1 MARRNILY
9 KSKKTTF
16 IAGSAGQPA
25 YAGQPYLPPR
35 CVQVSNSY
43 QTAVYAPTTYTYT
56 PISAF
61 SGSFQT
67 PPNSTPVYGPVA
79 NTGSQSGN
87 TVGIVG
93 IMTATPGAFSGYTTV
108 TTTSTVCYPEQPYIA
123 PRDAIQPVA
132 SQTLIDLQLGWN
144 SGARSIKSM
153 PASGRIE
160 FMSPQQ
166 TSGAVVGLNQTD
178 SDSGYA
184 TIDKA
189 WYLAGGVAR
198 IYEDGVEKMYVGP
211 YATDDLFVIERMFGV
226 VQYKKNGAVVYTSE
240 TLLTD
245 PVFMDVSLYTA
256 DDSIYNPAIYDYGIA
271 SGNKLSPLASSG
283 SGTNMK
289 PASGAQLA
297 MPTLRS
303 AGGRSAT
310 TYGQGANSVLPYL
323 TMSTD
328 NRYVPKTI
336 VNVALAPMTATSRV
350 AVGGSGSMAMFDA
363 LGSDRTYGEGAYAL
377 PKFTVEGQGGMPM
390 PAYAR
395 SEAGMIPLSSGAAGT
410 TGEIGGGAVYLSA
423 FDGLSSDHAY
433 GEIGVTL
440 QPLRSNGFAYE
451 GNNRASIWSPLVVYN
466 HWYVPFQTFVVW
478 NEDMTVA
485 TLISASKLVNA
496 EMGEELSVAASM
508 TTSELLNVIM
518 NSFVQ
523 AGFSVPVF
531 NSANNVWVVSEAGE
545 SSRYEGY
552 SFNSFGK
559 IGARYYG
566 VKADGLYLLEGED
579 DDGAPIKA
587 SVGLG
592 MHDFG
597 TSALKQIA
605 SCYLGLSSSGTVFL
619 KVIAND
625 KEYLYAARSDDPYM
639 ATQRVDIGKG
649 IRANYMTFEL
659 YNSDGCDFELS
670 SVDFAA
676 VALTRR
682 I

>member
-1 MARRNILY
+1 MPVTRHNILY

-25 YAGQPYLPPR
+25 YAGQPYLPAR
-35 CVQVSNSY
+35 CVQEKTSYVTATGSATSYTFVPVPVSVAGSPAIGRRLEGSM
-43 QTAVYAPTTYTYT
+43 TASGGQPSGYTKV
-56 PISAF
+56 IDRR
-61 SGSFQT
+61 
-67 PPNSTPVYGPVA
+67 TPVHDGA
-79 NTGSQSGN
+79 GN
-87 TVGIVG
+87 IVG
-93 IMTATPGAFSGYTTV
+93 FVTASGGQPSGYTTV

-132 SQTLIDLQLGWN
+132 SQTLINLQLGWN
-144 SGARSIKSM
+144 AGARSIKSM

-211 YATDDLFVIERMFGV
+211 YLTDDLFTIERMFGV
-226 VQYKKNGAVVYTSE
+226 VQYKQNGTVVYTSE
-240 TLLTD
+240 TLFTD
-245 PVFMDVSLYTA
+245 PVFMDVSLYAA

-271 SGNKLSPLASSG
+271 SGNKLQPLASLG
-283 SGTNMK
+283 SDME
-289 PASGAQLA
+289 PASGGNLA
-297 MPTLRS
+297 MPML
-303 AGGRSAT
+303 
-310 TYGQGANSVLPYL
+310 
-323 TMSTD
+323 
-328 NRYVPKTI
+328 
-336 VNVALAPMTATSRV
+336 TATSRV
-350 AVGGSGSMAMFDA
+350 AVRCSGSMAMFDA
-363 LGSDRTYGEGAYAL
+363 LGSDHTSGEGAYSL
-377 PKFTVEGQGGMPM
+377 PMFVVEGQGGMPM
-390 PAYAR
+390 PSYAR
-395 SEAGMIPLSSGAAGT
+395 SEVGMIPLSSGSAGT
-410 TGEIGGGAVYLSA
+410 TGEIGGGTVSLAA
-423 FDGLSSDHAY
+423 FDGLSSDYAY
-433 GEIGVTL
+433 GEISMML
-440 QPLRSNGFAYE
+440 QPLSSHGFAYE

-466 HWYVPFQTFVVW
+466 HWYAPFQTFVVW

-531 NSANNVWVVSEAGE
+531 NSANNVWVVSEKGQ

-552 SFNSFGK
+552 EFNSFSKLGS
-559 IGARYYG
+559 RYYG
-566 VKADGLYLLEGED
+566 MKADGLYLLEGED
-579 DDGAPIKA
+579 DAGAPIQA
-587 SVGLG
+587 SIGLG
-592 MHDFG
+592 MMDFG
-597 TSALKQIA
+597 TSALKRIA
-605 SCYLGLSSSGTVFL
+605 NCYIGLSSSGTAFL
-619 KVIAND
+619 KVIANGE
-625 KEYLYAARSDDPYM
+625 EYLYAARSDDPYM

-659 YNSDGCDFELS
+659 YNSNGCDFELN
-670 SVDFAA
+670 SVEFAA
-676 VALTRR
+676 VALNRR